1 MRNHLHREAI
11 IRQTG
16 PPVLTPCFEHAGPQC
31 RKERIMLRCVLVLLL
46 AGSSPFAVAQE
57 VRRDKDKE
65 AGIHYY
71 GKEFF
76 LIEGTTIPD
85 SLKESPYDRLPISY
99 KNKVRT
105 PVWELSK
112 ASAGISVRFLSN
124 STTIKVKWELLNNAR
139 MNHMAETGIKG
150 IDLYCRVDDRW
161 QYVNTARPSGK
172 ENEALLI
179 NNMSSEM
186 REYKMFLPL
195 YDGVTKLE
203 IGIDTL
209 RKIEKPARSDRRP
222 IVFYGTSIT
231 QGGCASRPGMAYTN
245 IISRKLNVE
254 CVNYGFSGN
263 GRMESAIA
271 ELLSEIDASFF
282 VIDCL
287 PNMLS
292 PEIRKNTHPL
302 VEIIRSKHPSTP
314 IVFVEGLLHER
325 SFLDDTTKSRLDEK
339 NRVLRSEYDKMLE
352 KGFTNIFYVD
362 GKGALGD
369 DHEGTVDGVHF
380 TDLGFIRFA
389 DYLISKFKQYKL
401 TVTTPNKN

>member
-1 MRNHLHREAI
+1 
-11 IRQTG
+11 
-16 PPVLTPCFEHAGPQC
+16 
-31 RKERIMLRCVLVLLL
+31 MLRCVLVLLL
-46 AGSSPFAVAQE
+46 AGGSPFAVAQE
-57 VRRDKDKE
+57 VRREKE
-65 AGIHYY
+65 ERIHYY

-85 SLKESPYDRLPISY
+85 SLKESPYDRLPISH

-124 STTIKVKWELLNNAR
+124 STTIRVKWELLNNAR

-150 IDLYCRVDDRW
+150 IDLYCRMDDRW

-172 ENEALLI
+172 ENEAMLI

-195 YDGVTKLE
+195 YDGVTRLE

-292 PEIRKNTHPL
+292 PEIRKNAIPL
-302 VEIIRSKHPSTP
+302 VEIIRSKHPATP
-314 IVFVEGLLHER
+314 IVFVEGLLQER

-369 DHEGTVDGVHF
+369 DHEGTVDGAHF

>member
-1 MRNHLHREAI
+1 MRNHLPRKPI
-11 IRQTG
+11 IQRIGFQ
-16 PPVLTPCFEHAGPQC
+16 VDRPCFEHAERNFR
-31 RKERIMLRCVLVLLL
+31 RKRIMLRYVLVFIF
-46 AGSSPFAVAQE
+46 AGSAPFAGAQE
-57 VRRDKDKE
+57 VRRDKGD
-65 AGIHYY
+65 GMRYY
-71 GKEFF
+71 GKESF

-85 SLKESPYDRLPISY
+85 SLKESPYDRLPNSY
-99 KNKVRT
+99 RNKVRP
-105 PVWELSK
+105 PVWGLSK
-112 ASAGISVRFLSN
+112 ASAGISVRFRSN
-124 STTIKVKWELLNNAR
+124 STTIKVRWELLNNAR
-139 MNHMAETGIKG
+139 MSHMAETGIKG
-150 IDLYCRVDDRW
+150 VDLYCRVNDRW
-161 QYVNTARPSGK
+161 QYVNTAKPSGK

-179 NNMSSEM
+179 NNMTSEL

-263 GRMESAIA
+263 GKMESSIA

-292 PEIRKNTHPL
+292 DEIRQNAIPL
-302 VEIIRSKHPSTP
+302 VEIIRSKHPAIP

-325 SFLDDTTKSRLDEK
+325 AFLDDTTKARLDEK
-339 NRVLRSEYDKMLE
+339 NRVLRSEYDKILE
-352 KGFTNIFYVD
+352 KGYTNIFYVES
-362 GKGALGD
+362 KGALGD

-389 DYLISKFKQYKL
+389 DYLISKFEQFKL
-401 TVTTPNKN
+401 TVSTPNKN